1 MSNEMTVFITH
12 KIQSIKQEIPD
23 KVKLIAVTKQVN
35 VESMRLAYEVGVR
48 DFGENRLQE
57 ALTKQEQLQDLTD
70 INWHFIGHIQK
81 NKAKKVIENFDW
93 IHSLDSLAL
102 AQRLDRLAGELNKS
116 PKVLLQVKMLPDP
129 NKYGWQVEELWQ
141 DLEQLDRCRQLDIQ
155 GLMTILPLGLSSTEA
170 LATFKE
176 AQKLAKAIAR
186 KNYSHLKMEQ
196 LSMGMSEDYQMAI
209 AAGATMI
216 RLGRTIF
223 GERKK

>member
-1 MSNEMTVFITH
+1 MSNEMTVSIAH
-12 KIQSIKQEIPD
+12 KIQLIEQEIPEQ
-23 KVKLIAVTKQVN
+23 VKLVAITKQVN
-35 VESMRLAYEVGVR
+35 VESMRSAYEVGVK

-102 AQRLDRLAGELNKS
+102 AKRLDRLAGELDKI

-129 NKYGWQVEELWQ
+129 NKHGWQVEELWQ
-141 DLEQLDRCRQLDIQ
+141 DLAQLDRCCQLDIQ
-155 GLMTILPLGLSSTEA
+155 GLMTILPLGLSSVEA
-170 LATFKE
+170 RAAFQE
-176 AQKLAKAIAR
+176 AQKLARAIAQ
-186 KNYSHLKMEQ
+186 KKYSHLKMEQ
-196 LSMGMSEDYQMAI
+196 LSMGMSGDYQMAI
-209 AAGATMI
+209 AAGATII